1 MKYLMKRIVSQNK
14 NCFSV
19 EAVSLDQSAE
29 RKDSSD
35 CFSDEAVGLDH
46 GLKGKIP
53 VTAEEG
59 FYPQ

>member
-1 MKYLMKRIVSQNK
+1 MKYLVKRIVSQNK

-29 RKDSSD
+29 RKDSSG
-35 CFSDEAVGLDH
+35 CFSVEAVGLDH
-46 GLKGKIP
+46 RLKGKIP

-59 FYPQ
+59 FYLQ